1 MALDYDP
8 NEGLIKVSWSNI
20 RQKVASVEPAFA
32 KIVDEISPG
41 NNHPLYLAY
50 YPYGAV
56 KGDTVSTLF
65 PNSRG
70 GYFRVSDPDAPKD
83 IIKDFGYSNNFAPFC
98 LLLEKNLELF
108 VDLSAFKITIP
119 RIVYSPGDFFPF
131 ARILSQDHTPNYAP
145 NNVLTMT
152 SGARSIFMLPSIGC
166 STHHSNLQRDF
177 NIQSQASKYLYDQWY
192 IFKELLNTKQ
202 VQCDWKSCLIYFPQ
216 IWIDKIK
223 HDPAWLKL
231 KLYLHELAWKHY
243 GYERNQFYYD
253 LSFSMIQKKRN
264 LKPNPYLTDTARHL
278 ITTAIGAA
286 PGYIPATN
294 DDALPSKL
302 LQNIYV
308 NSYDLKKYYPTIM
321 QPGHFDYTKDKLP
334 IYYSLQHPST
344 HMFSPKSRVVA
355 STISEMRELE
365 RISRIFIQEFAM
377 NDNMCS
383 DTIINKIAENIKI
396 NYFHNKDDFHSVI
409 KKSEEIPNY
418 DKRFCDTDNIV
429 SGKNAKFA
437 CDAPFVRGCISISLK
452 DVSN

>member
-1 MALDYDP
+1 MPLNYSP
-8 NEGLIKVSWSNI
+8 NEGLIKVSWSDI
-20 RQKVASVEPAFA
+20 REKVAAVEPTFA
-32 KIVDEISPG
+32 RIVNEISP
-41 NNHPLYLAY
+41 NESYHLYLAY

-56 KGDTVSTLF
+56 KGDTISTLF
-65 PNSRG
+65 PDSQG

-83 IIKDFGYSNNFAPFC
+83 IVKDFGYSNNFAPFC

-131 ARILSQDHTPNYAP
+131 ARILSQNDSPSYAP

-177 NIQSQASKYLYDQWY
+177 NIQSQASKYLYDQWFV
-192 IFKELLNTKQ
+192 FKELLNTKQ
-202 VQCDWKSCLIYFPQ
+202 VKCDWKSCLLYFPQ

-223 HDPAWLKL
+223 HEPAWIKL
-231 KLYLHELAWKHY
+231 KLYLHEMAWKYY

-264 LKPNPYLTDTARHL
+264 LRPNPYLADTARHL

-286 PGYIPATN
+286 PGYFPAIN
-294 DDALPSKL
+294 DDALPNKV
-302 LQNIYV
+302 LQDIYV
-308 NSYDLKKYYPTIM
+308 NSYELKKYFPTILR
-321 QPGHFDYTKDKLP
+321 PGHFDYTKDKFP

-344 HMFSPKSRVVA
+344 HMFSPKSRAVA

-365 RISRIFIQEFAM
+365 RITRIFMQEFGN

-383 DTIINKIAENIKI
+383 DTIINKISECIEI
-396 NYFHNKDDFHSVI
+396 NYYHNKNDLHNVI
-409 KKSEEIPNY
+409 KKSEEISEI
-418 DKRFCDTDNIV
+418 DSRFRDTKNII
-429 SGKNAKFA
+429 SAKNATFA
-437 CDAPFVRGCISISLK
+437 SDAAFVRGCISISLK
-452 DVSN
+452 KTSN